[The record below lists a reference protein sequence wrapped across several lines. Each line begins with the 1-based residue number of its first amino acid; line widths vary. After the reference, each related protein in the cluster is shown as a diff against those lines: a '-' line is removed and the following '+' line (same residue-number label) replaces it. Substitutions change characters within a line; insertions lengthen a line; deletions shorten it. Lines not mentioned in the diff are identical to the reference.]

1 MFKGLQ
7 AGNLLRLSGAKLC
20 RPALLGACWCTAAC
34 VPSRGAATAQCSACA
49 AFLVAAAAGA
59 AKRVQEGLS
68 LLLYSFVSSFQVVL
82 CEQRCACGQVAN
94 RWVRSLSPD
103 SGGDIDKTR
112 TKRTCDTQ
120 SALKHLKCATLAC
133 AIPMSRRVHEGNLWH
148 AVAVMH
154 VASVASKRCFYF
166 GSLPFLV
173 ADDEAELPLFICSG

>member
-34 VPSRGAATAQCSACA
+34 VPSRGAATARCSACA

-103 SGGDIDKTR
+103 LGGDIDKTR
-112 TKRTCDTQ
+112 TKQNVR
-120 SALKHLKCATLAC
+120 H
-133 AIPMSRRVHEGNLWH
+133 
-148 AVAVMH
+148 
-154 VASVASKRCFYF
+154 SVRSETPKVRHSCGGDSYVDLHCLQFR
-166 GSLPFLV
+166 G
-173 ADDEAELPLFICSG
+173 